1 MNDSKKIFVSGHRN
15 PDIDS
20 IAAAIALAE
29 LRRRQG
35 LGNVVPLCP
44 GVISERT
51 RFLLDRFHLPTP
63 QTRSDVYVRV
73 SDIMESNPAVI
84 PSGDT
89 LWEGFEVLR
98 ETGFPRLPV
107 VDSDGIYLGMLS
119 PMGVLDR
126 LLGLGDSA
134 ENQHLASREV
144 FASVNLMARALDAT
158 PVTAASP
165 DTIQKFIVYVAAMR
179 VDSFDAH
186 LPWEEKGALAVI
198 VGDRPD
204 IQEHVISRGVRLLI
218 VTGGHPVESRL
229 VELAV
234 QKGVT
239 ILESPGDSAQ
249 VIRRLAFSMPVEMAG
264 LRGQAFVLSPDDR
277 LRDVSHKISNRLED
291 VIPVL
296 NADHTLAGIVT
307 KKDVAQPPP
316 FEMILVD
323 HNEIEQSLPGVELL
337 PVIEV
342 VDHHR
347 LKTMPT
353 DQPIRFTAD
362 VVGSTCT
369 LVAKMYRDAG
379 ESLSASLAGLL
390 LAGIVTDTLN
400 LKSPTSTDRDA
411 KTVTWLEKIAGCSGT
426 ELMAEL
432 ATIESPLAS
441 KNATDVLNGDR
452 KCYSEGTITFA
463 LAQVEETNLQL
474 LAERRQEL
482 EEAMKDIMRDEKL
495 DFIGLMV
502 TDAVMEV
509 SRLLLLAPKSIAQA
523 LPYKQ
528 IGENIYDMTGVL
540 SRKKQ
545 LLPQIL
551 AAIREREK

>member
-35 LGNVVPLCP
+35 LGNVIPLCP

-107 VDSDGIYLGMLS
+107 VDSAGIYLGMLS

-144 FASVNLMARALDAT
+144 FASVNLMARAIDAT

-379 ESLSASLAGLL
+379 EFPLRVPCRASSGGGRNRHPESQEPDFYRPRCKDRDLAGEDCRMLGNGTYGGTRHHRIATGIEKRNGCPQWRPQVL
-390 LAGIVTDTLN
+390 QRGNNHIRIGTGGGDKSTAAGRAT
-400 LKSPTSTDRDA
+400 P
-411 KTVTWLEKIAGCSGT
+411 GT
-426 ELMAEL
+426 RGG
-432 ATIESPLAS
+432 
-441 KNATDVLNGDR
+441 N
-452 KCYSEGTITFA
+452 EGYHA
-463 LAQVEETNLQL
+463 
-474 LAERRQEL
+474 R
-482 EEAMKDIMRDEKL
+482 
-495 DFIGLMV
+495 
-502 TDAVMEV
+502 
-509 SRLLLLAPKSIAQA
+509 
-523 LPYKQ
+523 
-528 IGENIYDMTGVL
+528 
-540 SRKKQ
+540 
-545 LLPQIL
+545 
-551 AAIREREK
+551 